1 MFNRVVQNPIIIQ
14 QICEIVR
21 SSSSIVIRTVY
32 RTLCMVSVRSILRK
46 YEMFCFCTVLIYVS
60 SESEC
65 IHSTPLSH
73 LPMGCS
79 LLSPLSLCAAHLIAF
94 ECLIVLLILLYGL
107 DLVFWP
113 MSHYSCRRRCH
124 HRFRCYCCCCCCCT
138 IFKLHTITVVVNVM
152 SVVLT
157 QTHTR
162 THRETKST

>member
-1 MFNRVVQNPIIIQ
+1 MLNRVVQNPIIIQ

-21 SSSSIVIRTVY
+21 SSSSIVIQTVY

-107 DLVFWP
+107 DLVFG
-113 MSHYSCRRRCH
+113 RCH
-124 HRFRCYCCCCCCCT
+124 T
-138 IFKLHTITVVVNVM
+138 TVVVDAAIIVFVAIVAAAAAAPF
-152 SVVLT
+152 SSYTLLL
-157 QTHTR
+157 
-162 THRETKST
+162 